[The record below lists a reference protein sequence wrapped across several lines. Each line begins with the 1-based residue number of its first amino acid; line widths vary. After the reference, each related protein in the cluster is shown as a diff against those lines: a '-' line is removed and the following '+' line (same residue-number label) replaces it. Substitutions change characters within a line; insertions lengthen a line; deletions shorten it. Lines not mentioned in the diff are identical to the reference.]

1 MTRPIIQSWKT
12 AFAWGIF
19 CPGLLLLSACAA
31 RSPVLYPNA
40 HYQNAGEAQAA
51 RDIAYCL
58 QLADNT
64 GLKTAAGAE
73 VAKETVVS
81 AGVGA
86 ATGAAWEAAKDDAAG
101 TAGASAAAS
110 GTAGLLRSLMASRD
124 PNPVYKNFVE
134 QCLRERGYQP
144 IGWQ

>member
-1 MTRPIIQSWKT
+1 MARSIQASLKGVLT
-12 AFAWGIF
+12 WGLL
-19 CPGLLLLSACAA
+19 CLGLLLLSACAA
-31 RSPVLYPNA
+31 KSPVLYPNA
-40 HYQNAGEAQAA
+40 HYQNTGEAQAA
-51 RDIAYCL
+51 RDVSYCI

-64 GLKTAAGAE
+64 GLKTAAGSR

-86 ATGAAWEAAKDDAAG
+86 ATGAAWEAAMDDAAG
-101 TAGASAAAS
+101 TAGASAAAA
-110 GTAGLLRSLMASRD
+110 GTAGLLRGLLTSSD
-124 PNPVYKNFVE
+124 PNPVYKSFVE